1 MEVGK
6 ERDDYVEETTK
17 TTETIPVPETLR
29 GAHPLVSQTL
39 HAMERG
45 ERDQDGI
52 LRKPKQCLDVHVSK
66 GSLHRALCIMDG
78 LLKTLGARGYQVR
91 ITDSEPSETVVELMD
106 VAIPFRVSES
116 LTSRLD
122 EKGPDDSLNGRYEF
136 RHSAFRST
144 SVPSGALALR
154 IEHGHPYY
162 WKEEQGLRRTWADGK
177 RQRLENCLA
186 KFLDGIVKAATAK
199 REGKLRE
206 EEENR
211 QRTEARRRQ
220 EENERLRAAMW
231 EKVQAEQARVDR
243 LLAEAVNWQRS
254 AVLRDYI
261 GAVRHAAMARG
272 ECVDEQSELG
282 KWLKWADEQAERLDP
297 LRPSPPSILDD
308 QEKYQPPPKDTGH
321 RWV

>member
-6 ERDDYVEETTK
+6 ERDDYVEEITK
-17 TTETIPVPETLR
+17 TTETVPVPETLR

-39 HAMERG
+39 HAIERG

-52 LRKPKQCLDVHVSK
+52 LRRPKQCLDVHVSK
-66 GSLHRALCIMDG
+66 GSLHRALRIMDG
-78 LLKTLGARGYQVR
+78 LLKVLEARGYRVR
-91 ITDSEPSETVVELMD
+91 ITDSEPSETLVELMG
-106 VAIPFRVSES
+106 VTIPFRVSES
-116 LTSRLD
+116 LTSRQD
-122 EKGPDDSLNGRYEF
+122 EKGPDDSLDGRYQF

-144 SVPSGALALR
+144 IVPSGALALR
-154 IEHGHPYY
+154 IEQGHPYY
-162 WKEEQGLRRTWADGK
+162 WKEEEGLRRTWADGK
-177 RQRLENCLA
+177 RQRLEYCLA

-199 REGKLRE
+199 RDGKLRV